1 MITAA
6 QATQYIRSTPWT
18 PATETIDFTQAQG
31 RILAAPICA
40 DTPMPPFDRVMRDGI
55 GIRYADYAAGVRQF
69 SVVGLQAAG
78 APPLTLSKPATCV
91 EIMTGA
97 MCSTGVDTILMY
109 EEITLTD
116 GIATLHTESVTP
128 GQHIHRTGEDQ
139 AQGAILVAPYTRI
152 GAAEVGIA
160 AAVGATQLTVLTR
173 PRIVLVSTGD
183 ELVPVTAHPAPYQ
196 IRRSNVYALQAL
208 LAAEGLPADLVHLP
222 DDREGTIAALRQL
235 LTGYDV
241 ILLSGGVSKGKLDFV
256 PDALDTLGVEKRF
269 HRVQQ
274 RPGKPFWWGH
284 TPDRGTFVFA
294 LPGNPV
300 STFMC
305 AVRYFLPWYR
315 HSMGLPDAP
324 LTATLTEDFTFAKPL
339 QYFLQVRLS
348 ANAAGQL
355 LAAPI
360 TGNGSGDFSNL
371 ALADAFLELD
381 AATDH
386 FPAGSSWP
394 LYRFRL

>member
-1 MITAA
+1 MLTAA
-6 QATQYIRSTPWT
+6 QATEEILSTLWQPT
-18 PATETIDFTQAQG
+18 TELIHFTQAQG

-40 DTPMPPFDRVMRDGI
+40 DTPLPPFDRVMRDGI
-55 GIRYADYAAGVRQF
+55 GIRYADYAAGQRQF
-69 SVVGLQAAG
+69 RITGLQAAG
-78 APPLTLSKPATCV
+78 SPALTVSESDTCV

-97 MCSTGVDTILMY
+97 MCSHGIDTIIMY
-109 EEITLTD
+109 EEVEIVQ
-116 GIATLHTESVTP
+116 GIATLRTGEVRQ

-139 AQGAILVAPYTRI
+139 AQGATLVAPYTRL
-152 GAAEVGIA
+152 GAAELGVA
-160 AAVGATQLTVLTR
+160 AAVGATQLTVFMR
-173 PRIVLVSTGD
+173 PRIALVSTGD
-183 ELVPVTAHPAPYQ
+183 ELVPVEATPAPYQ

-208 LAAEGLPADLVHLP
+208 LAQEGLTADLIHLQ
-222 DDREGTIAALRQL
+222 DDYEGTVTALRQL
-235 LTGYDV
+235 LTDYDA

-256 PDALDTLGVEKRF
+256 PAALDALGVEKRF

-284 TPDRGTFVFA
+284 TPDRRTFVFA

-305 AVRYFLPWYR
+305 AVRYFIPWYHR
-315 HSMGLPDAP
+315 SMGLSLDP
-324 LTATLTEDFTFAKPL
+324 LTATLTEDFIFRKPL

-355 LAAPI
+355 LATPV
-360 TGNGSGDFSNL
+360 TGNGSGDLSNL

-381 AATDH
+381 ADISH
-386 FPAGSSWP
+386 FSAGSSWP
-394 LYRFRL
+394 LYRFR

>member
-1 MITAA
+1 MITVAE
-6 QATQYIRSTPWT
+6 ATDHILSTHWT
-18 PATETIDFTQAQG
+18 PATETIDFSQALG

-40 DTPMPPFDRVMRDGI
+40 DAPMPSFDRVMRDGI
-55 GIRYADYAAGVRQF
+55 GIRYADFAAGVRAF
-69 SVVGLQAAG
+69 RIAGLQAAG
-78 APPLTLSKPATCV
+78 APPLTLTEAATCV

-97 MCSTGVDTILMY
+97 MCSTGVDTIIMY
-109 EEITLTD
+109 EEVEIKN
-116 GIATLHTESVTP
+116 GIATLTTEVVKA

-139 AQGAILVAPYTRI
+139 AKGATLVAPYTRL
-152 GAAEVGIA
+152 GAAEIGVA
-160 AAVGATQLTVLTR
+160 AAVGATSLTVFTR
-173 PRIVLVSTGD
+173 PRIALVSTGD
-183 ELVPVTAHPAPYQ
+183 ELVPVNAQPAPYQ

-208 LAAEGLPADLVHLP
+208 LATEGLAADLVHIQ
-222 DDREGTIAALRQL
+222 DDLDGTTAALAQL
-235 LTGYDV
+235 LQDYDA

-256 PDALDTLGVEKRF
+256 PTALDALGVEKRF
-269 HRVQQ
+269 HRVKQ

-284 TPDRGTFVFA
+284 TPDRRTFVFA

-315 HSMGLPDAP
+315 ASMSLASPP
-324 LTATLTEDFTFAKPL
+324 MTATLTTDFTFSKPL

-355 LAAPI
+355 LATPV
-360 TGNGSGDFSNL
+360 TGNGSGDLSNL

-381 AATDH
+381 ATTDY

-394 LYRFRL
+394 LHRFR